1 MHLIKPKSKALSK
14 PKALKLAG
22 DPAEVP
28 GAPAEATV
36 ELSIKHNVLCGVA
49 DP

>member
-1 MHLIKPKSKALSK
+1 LSK

-36 ELSIKHNVLCGVA
+36 ELSIKHNLKTRVWAVRE
-49 DP
+49 